1 MLLRTMSTKVRGNEI
16 KMSQLD
22 RLAGTD
28 GQRGRD
34 REACFL
40 SRGIKA
46 GYVRVSSDR
55 IKDAVPD
62 PFSAH
67 PHP

>member
-1 MLLRTMSTKVRGNEI
+1 MSMKVTGNKI

-22 RLAGTD
+22 RIRGTD
-28 GQRGRD
+28 GQKGRD
-34 REACFL
+34 REAWFL

-55 IKDAVPD
+55 IKDGMPD